1 VAATTDEA
9 VCVERDLGLG
19 CGRCSGGPGLGLKKY
34 EWILP
39 GQARPEQI
47 SMLYRGVVLFSQK
60 KMLTTVKHWFYYKLH
75 SLLFKF
81 FSPFLHENQE
91 DNPTDIGRAVVVHM
105 LIPPTVGWMKI
116 NSSK

>member
-9 VCVERDLGLG
+9 VCAERDLGLG

-47 SMLYRGVVLFSQK
+47 SMLPWSCYFLHTKKTHSNIALLSILVLTFP
-60 KMLTTVKHWFYYKLH
+60 
-75 SLLFKF
+75 F
-81 FSPFLHENQE
+81 FSHENQE
-91 DNPTDIGRAVVVHM
+91 DNRTDIGRAVVVHM
-105 LIPPTVGWMKI
+105 LIPPPVGWMKI